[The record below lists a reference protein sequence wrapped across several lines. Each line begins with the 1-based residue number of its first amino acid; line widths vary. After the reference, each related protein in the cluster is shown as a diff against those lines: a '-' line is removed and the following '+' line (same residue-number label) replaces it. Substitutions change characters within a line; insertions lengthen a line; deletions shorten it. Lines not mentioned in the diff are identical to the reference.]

1 MTYRFQRK
9 ISNRTAEIITP
20 SGRSI
25 RLPYTGDVPQTNTIV
40 HPTFN
45 KCCCPIGLSF
55 DKNQKPQFNDVRP
68 RRTKR
73 KRIKP
78 PIGLGETMF
87 LIDVSGSYG
96 EQSKLVVED
105 LKSLYSTFKNST
117 IATFVDKPMSPFGAG
132 TKFGQVPDWV
142 YRVEITNKMTKKEY
156 LAALNNFSFGDGM
169 SVLECQFEALLNAV
183 ITLGRQYKYVL
194 VLTDGRSH
202 LPGDNGE
209 APPHDHKTIVGPQYD
224 GTQLDYPNPLTVL
237 NMAKKVSMIPIF
249 NVEWYLPYVE
259 QAKWGY
265 VREVPLNVEGLIEA
279 GTTKYKPQGYGLYK
293 K

>member
-1 MTYRFQRK
+1 MTYKFQRK

-78 PIGLGETMF
+78 PSGLGETMF

-117 IATFVDKPMSPFGAG
+117 IATFVDKPMSPFGQG
-132 TKFGQVPDWV
+132 NDWV
-142 YRVEITNKMTKKEY
+142 YRVEITKQMTEKEY
-156 LAALNNFSFGDGM
+156 LDTLNNFTFGSGVDAP
-169 SVLECQFEALLNAV
+169 ECQFEALLNAV

-194 VLTDGRSH
+194 VLTDRPSH

-237 NMAKKVSMIPIF
+237 KMARRVNMVPIF

-279 GTTKYKPQGYGLYK
+279 GTTQYKPQGYGLYK

>member
-1 MTYRFQRK
+1 MTYKFQRK

-78 PIGLGETMF
+78 PSGLGATMF

-96 EQSKLVVED
+96 QQSRLVVED

-117 IATFVDKPMSPFGAG
+117 IATFVDKPMSPFGEG
-132 TKFGQVPDWV
+132 NDWV
-142 YRVEITNKMTKKEY
+142 YRVEITKQMTEKEY
-156 LAALNNFSFGDGM
+156 LDTLNNFTYGSGVDAP
-169 SVLECQFEALLNAV
+169 ECQFEALLNAV

-194 VLTDGRSH
+194 VLTDRPSH

-237 NMAKKVSMIPIF
+237 KMARKVNMVPIF

-279 GTTKYKPQGYGLYK
+279 GTTQYKPQGYGLYK

>member
-1 MTYRFQRK
+1 MTYRFQRQ
-9 ISNRTAEIITP
+9 ISSRTAEITTP
-20 SGRSI
+20 SGSSI
-25 RLPYTGDVPQTNTIV
+25 RLPYTGDVPQPNTIV

-45 KCCCPIGLSF
+45 KCCCPIELSF
-55 DKNQKPQFNDVRP
+55 DKKQKPQFNDVRP

-78 PIGLGETMF
+78 PSLGNTMF

-96 EQSKLVVED
+96 RQSKLVLED
-105 LKSLYSTFKNST
+105 LKSLYSKFKNST
-117 IATFVDKPMSPFGAG
+117 IATFVDKPMLPFAG
-132 TKFGQVPDWV
+132 VNDWV
-142 YRVEITNKMTKKEY
+142 YKVEITKQMTEKEY
-156 LAALNNFSFGDGM
+156 LDTLNNLTFGGFTFGGGIDAP
-169 SVLECQFEALLNAV
+169 ECQFEALLNAV
-183 ITLGRQYKYVL
+183 ITLGGQYKYVL
-194 VLTDGRSH
+194 VLTDRPSH

-209 APPHDHKTIVGPQYD
+209 APPHDYKTIVGPQYD

-237 NMAKKVSMIPIF
+237 KMAKKVNMIPIF

-279 GTTKYKPQGYGLYK
+279 GTTQYKPQGYGLYK

>member
-1 MTYRFQRK
+1 MTYKFQRK

-117 IATFVDKPMSPFGAG
+117 IATFVDKPMHPFAQG
-132 TKFGQVPDWV
+132 TDWV
-142 YRVEITNKMTKKEY
+142 YKLEITKQMTEKKY
-156 LAALNNFSFGDGM
+156 LDTLNNFTFGRGNDAP
-169 SVLECQFEALLNAV
+169 ECQFEALLNAV

-194 VLTDGRSH
+194 VLTDRPSH
-202 LPGDNGE
+202 LPGDNSE

-224 GTQLDYPNPLTVL
+224 GTQLDYPNPFTVL
-237 NMAKKVSMIPIF
+237 KMAKRVNMIPIF

-259 QAKWGY
+259 QVKWGY
-265 VREVPLNVEGLIEA
+265 VREVPLTVEGLIEA
-279 GTTKYKPQGYGLYK
+279 GTTQYQPQGYGQYIK
-293 K
+293 